1 MLNAVR
7 YHGLG
12 VFTLIVHCAHPPTI
26 IVQTVAAGPSTRSDA
41 KVMAKPSDSVEYDV
55 PTGSV
60 TLIVCTAN
68 DAATNDKS
76 ISGWEKPPR
85 ETEIAA
91 STAPPHIT
99 AAM

>member
-26 IVQTVAAGPSTRSDA
+26 IVQTVAA
-41 KVMAKPSDSVEYDV
+41 DSVEYDV